1 MATAVSETGRSGWRP
16 SKRLWAILGLLVL
29 TSISLTTIA
38 DWREDH
44 ALLINASES
53 LPNWAFVIHR
63 NRAPERGD
71 YVFFD
76 PPANALVRRHFG
88 DAPRMFGKIVYG
100 MPGDTVAHVGADV
113 AVNGKWVGRMK
124 PRTRFGEP
132 LTPGATGIVPQG
144 CYYVGTPHKDGFDSR
159 YREIGFVCAPQIV
172 GTGEPVL

>member
-16 SKRLWAILGLLVL
+16 RNRLLAIFALVVL
-29 TSISLTTIA
+29 ISVSLSAIA
-38 DWREDH
+38 EWRDDH
-44 ALLINASES
+44 AFLINASES

-100 MPGDTVAHVGADV
+100 MPGDVVAHVGDDV
-113 AVNGKWVGRMK
+113 TVNGKWVGRMK
-124 PRTRFGEP
+124 PRTRFGET
-132 LTPGATGIVPQG
+132 LTPGTTGLVPQG

-159 YREIGFVCAPQIV
+159 YREIGFVCTRQIV